1 MMNELIKWSDLI
13 SRGLLFAKQGLVVC
27 STVSERNLLADVA
40 TLMDKHKSCKRVDEL
55 RKIVADGLRSNGYNT
70 SVCKSRWEK
79 SASFPAG
86 NFTACI
92 TNNNF
97 TTCSLCLCYLLM
109 LLYDFKYI
117 LVSVLLILFHNCNM

>member
-1 MMNELIKWSDLI
+1 MNELIKCKWFDLI

-27 STVSERNLLADVA
+27 ATVSERNLLADVA

-55 RKIVADGLRSNGYNT
+55 RTIVADDLRSNGYNA

-86 NFTACI
+86 
-92 TNNNF
+92 
-97 TTCSLCLCYLLM
+97 
-109 LLYDFKYI
+109 KW
-117 LVSVLLILFHNCNM
+117 